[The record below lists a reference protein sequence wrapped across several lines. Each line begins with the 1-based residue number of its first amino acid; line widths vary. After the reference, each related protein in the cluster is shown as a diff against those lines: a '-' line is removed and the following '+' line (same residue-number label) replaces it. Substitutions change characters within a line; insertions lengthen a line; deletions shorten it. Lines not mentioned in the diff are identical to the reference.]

1 MSTYKITNITNSLGK
16 RESKYNTTIEIDYI
30 DNMTKKNVKVR
41 AGDSVFLTA
50 PTLPLSVQRLRLKN
64 LVAVVE
70 ISLEELNEHIS
81 STKPKAQ
88 KTNVQDNNAEKKVQ
102 QKQQHQQVRKKKIDK
117 REEFLDT
124 EKDV

>member
-30 DNMTKKNVKVR
+30 DNMTKKIVKVR

-64 LVAVVE
+64 LIAVVE

-102 QKQQHQQVRKKKIDK
+102 QKQQHQQVSKKK
-117 REEFLDT
+117 
-124 EKDV
+124 